1 METELFHTVVSPG
14 AMAMKRILIV
24 DDESLI
30 RYSLTAALR
39 RDDTTVESVAC
50 GKDGLSEFDRNS
62 YDLCFLDI
70 HLPDMNGLDIMKTFR
85 KASPETKI
93 VILTGSEVDD
103 EMMKSIQENAQ
114 LLVAK
119 PFDLDQIKTCTEHL
133 LAHETPV
140 FPAGHYFYN
149 DKDEVAFINRR
160 VDDKRQFNRLAV
172 AQNTACSVVAE
183 DNGQGESSFNADIL
197 EISDAG
203 TCIRT
208 SYPLKPGQVLRFSDN
223 FAMRTGVVRWS
234 RCGEAEDSYCAGI
247 QFVMPENTPARV
259 AGAFR

>member
-1 METELFHTVVSPG
+1 
-14 AMAMKRILIV
+14 MKRILIV

-30 RYSLTAALR
+30 RHALTAALR
-39 RDDTTVESVAC
+39 QDNTTVEAVSC
-50 GKDGLSEFDRNS
+50 GKDALSELDRNF
-62 YDLCFLDI
+62 YNLCFLDI
-70 HLPDMNGLDIMKTFR
+70 HLPDMNGLDIMKTVK

-119 PFDLDQIKTCTEHL
+119 PFNLNQIKTCTDHL
-133 LAHETPV
+133 LAQETPA

-160 VDDKRQFNRLAV
+160 LNTRQFERRAV
-172 AQNTACSVVAE
+172 VNNNACSVIAE
-183 DNGQGESSFNADIL
+183 DVGEGERSFTASIL
-197 EISDAG
+197 EISEGG

-208 SYPLKPGQVLRFSDN
+208 NYPLKPGQVLRFSDN
-223 FAMRTGVVRWS
+223 PVVRRGVVRWS
-234 RCGEAEDSYCAGI
+234 RGGGADDSYYAGI
-247 QFVMPENTPARV
+247 QFNMPENAPSR
-259 AGAFR
+259 FL